1 MAKTRI
7 AYFCQ
12 SCGFESAKWLG
23 KCPSCQQWNTFVE
36 EIIDKGN
43 SAASVPTW
51 KVTSNTQQ
59 RANKPVEVA
68 DITFTEEHRMQ
79 TPDKEFNRVLGGG
92 IVAGSLV
99 LIGGEP
105 GIGKSTLMLQ
115 LALNMPNLKVLY
127 VSGEES
133 ERQIKMRAERLV
145 PEAVNPQSKNLSSK
159 LETLNHK
166 SGALNSNS
174 EIEHPK
180 SEINKGCFIL
190 TETSTQN
197 IFKQIE
203 ALEPDLVVI
212 DSIQTLHSSHIESTP
227 GSVSQV
233 RECTAEMLR
242 FAKETSTPVFLIGHI
257 TKDGMIAGPKILEHM
272 VDTVLQFEGDRHH
285 VYRILR
291 TVKNRFGSAS
301 ELGIYEMLGEGLRE
315 VSNPSEILLSQRDE
329 PLSGITIS
337 ATLEGMR
344 PMLIETQALVSTSA
358 YGTPQ
363 RTATG
368 FDTKRMS
375 MLLAV
380 LEKRC
385 GFRLGAK
392 DVFLNITGGIR
403 VEDPAIDLG
412 LAAAIISSHE
422 DIPIPFKTC
431 FAGEIGLS
439 GEIRAVNRVEQR
451 IAEAQKLGFNQIF
464 ISKYNLPSGGQ
475 DKKRMDLSRYDI
487 EVKIVSSIEE
497 VFGLLFG

>member
-1 MAKTRI
+1 LAKSKI

-12 SCGFESAKWLG
+12 SCGYESAKWLG
-23 KCPSCQQWNTFVE
+23 KCPSCAQWNTFVE
-36 EIIDKGN
+36 EILEKPN
-43 SAASVPTW
+43 TSVPNWKAAST
-51 KVTSNTQQ
+51 TQQ
-59 RANKPVEVA
+59 RANKPVQVA
-68 DITFTEEHRMQ
+68 DITFTDEDRLI
-79 TPDKEFNRVLGGG
+79 TPDAEFNRVLGGG

-115 LALNMPNLKVLY
+115 LALNMPGLKVLY

-133 ERQIKMRAERLV
+133 ERQIKMRAERLQ
-145 PEAVNPQSKNLSSK
+145 EAGGAKIGSKGLAAGSVSR
-159 LETLNHK
+159 
-166 SGALNSNS
+166 S

-180 SEINKGCFIL
+180 SEINKGCYIL

-203 ALEPDLVVI
+203 QLEPDLVVI
-212 DSIQTLHSSHIESTP
+212 DSIQTLHSAHIESTP

-242 FAKETSTPVFLIGHI
+242 FAKESSTPVFLIGHI

-291 TVKNRFGSAS
+291 TVKNRFGSSS

-344 PMLIETQALVSTSA
+344 PMLIETQALVSISA

-385 GFRLGAK
+385 GFKLGAK

-422 DIPIPFKTC
+422 DIPISTKTC

-451 IAEAQKLGFNQIF
+451 IAEAQKLGFEQIF
-464 ISKYNLPSGGQ
+464 ISKYNLPSVGQ
-475 DKKRMDLSRYDI
+475 DKKRMDLSRYKID
-487 EVKIVSSIEE
+487 VKLVSNIEE

>member
-1 MAKTRI
+1 VAKTKF

-12 SCGFESAKWLG
+12 SCGYESAKWLG
-23 KCPSCQQWNTFVE
+23 KCPSCSQWNTFVE
-36 EIIDKGN
+36 EVIEKDNK
-43 SAASVPTW
+43 SVPTW
-51 KVTSNTQQ
+51 KTPSTSQQ
-59 RANKPVEVA
+59 RSNKPVQVS
-68 DITFTEEHRMQ
+68 DITFKEEHRLL
-79 TPDKEFNRVLGGG
+79 TPDNEFNRVLGGG

-115 LALNMPNLKVLY
+115 IALNMPGLKVLY
-127 VSGEES
+127 ISGEES
-133 ERQIKMRAERLV
+133 DHQIKMRAERLAPQP
-145 PEAVNPQSKNLSSK
+145 PEGGAIGSAHSSFTPLSGGR
-159 LETLNHK
+159 
-166 SGALNSNS
+166 GAY
-174 EIEHPK
+174 
-180 SEINKGCFIL
+180 IL

-203 ALEPDLVVI
+203 ELEPDIVVV
-212 DSIQTLHSSHIESTP
+212 DSIQTMHSAHIESTP

-233 RECTAEMLR
+233 RECTAEFLR
-242 FAKETSTPVFLIGHI
+242 FAKESSTPVFLIGHI

-291 TVKNRFGSAS
+291 TIKNRFGSAS

-329 PLSGITIS
+329 ALSGITIS
-337 ATLEGMR
+337 TTLEGMR
-344 PMLIETQALVSTSA
+344 PMMIETQALVSPSP

-385 GFRLGAK
+385 GFNLGAK

-412 LAAAIISSHE
+412 LAAAIISSYQ

-451 IAEAQKLGFNQIF
+451 IAEAQKLGFEQIF
-464 ISKYNLPSGGQ
+464 ISKYNLPSGSQ
-475 DKKRMDLSRYDI
+475 DKKGIDLSRYKIDI
-487 EVKIVSSIEE
+487 KIVSRIEE
-497 VFGLLFG
+497 VFELLFG